1 MGAAI
6 LLGRIHAPGRMAVNP
21 LRDTAP
27 QVSSLTQPAFDGLL
41 ASLGPD
47 RDAAAARYLEIRR
60 NLVRLF
66 EWRGCSTPEEYA
78 DETINRCARKVGDGE
93 VIRDVATYCIGIA
106 RMLLLE
112 MGRDRARQPRP
123 LDEAPEPQVVP
134 PEPEDDRDRRVE
146 CLRSC
151 LGQLPADHR
160 TLILRYYQGD
170 KGDKIKNRNGLTRTL
185 GISPGTLRM
194 RALRLRASLQLC
206 AENCLQSQD
215 AQSR

>member
-1 MGAAI
+1 
-6 LLGRIHAPGRMAVNP
+6 MAV
-21 LRDTAP
+21 D
-27 QVSSLTQPAFDGLL
+27 LTPRSFDGLL
-41 ASLGPD
+41 ALLDPD

-66 EWRGCSTPEEYA
+66 EWRGCPTPEEYA
-78 DETINRCARKVGDGE
+78 DETINRCATKIGEGE
-93 VIRDVATYCIGIA
+93 VIRDPGTYCVGIA

-112 MGRDRARQPRP
+112 MGRDRALQARP

-134 PEPEDDRDRRVE
+134 HESESDQDRRVD

-151 LGQLPADHR
+151 LGQLHPNLR
-160 TLILRYYQGD
+160 TLILSYYQGD
-170 KGDKIKNRNGLTRTL
+170 KGAKIRNRDGLTRKL

-206 AENCLQSQD
+206 AESCLQNQG
-215 AQSR
+215 AKLP

>member
-1 MGAAI
+1 MPDAA
-6 LLGRIHAPGRMAVNP
+6 R
-21 LRDTAP
+21 
-27 QVSSLTQPAFDGLL
+27 QVWSLTPQSFDGLL
-41 ASLGPD
+41 ELLGPD

-151 LGQLPADHR
+151 LGQLPPDHR

-185 GISPGTLRM
+185 GIAPGTLRM

-206 AENCLQSQD
+206 AENCLQSQG
-215 AQSR
+215 AQSG